1 MLGPDIRLRVTYMEE
16 IDMPDEANSAQ
27 NPPVRDSETIDRM
40 VTAISRL
47 GERVLSLIGWIVF
60 LTFFVFILLVGGYF
74 YVLLQMPES
83 DIRRSDSLSRIQE
96 TMMSVWDRIIPIGST
111 ALRVIAP
118 VIVLM
123 VALAILQILSKKSAQ
138 PLDLSK
144 FVNDLPSL
152 IALLI
157 VTAICLLP
165 LSGLV
170 VPEVLNNVALVVVG
184 FYFGKRTTA

>member
-1 MLGPDIRLRVTYMEE
+1 MAGEE
-16 IDMPDEANSAQ
+16 PTTQ
-27 NPPVRDSETIDRM
+27 NPPAQDPETIDRM
-40 VTAISRL
+40 VVAISRL
-47 GERVLSLIGWIVF
+47 GEKVISLIGWIVF

-74 YVLLQMPES
+74 YVLIQMPES
-83 DIRRSDSLSRIQE
+83 DPRRPDLLTHIQE
-96 TMMSVWDRIIPIGST
+96 TMLSVWDRIIPIGST

-138 PLDLSK
+138 PFDLSK
-144 FVNDLPSL
+144 FVTDLPSL

-184 FYFGKRTTA
+184 FYFGKRTTT

>member
-1 MLGPDIRLRVTYMEE
+1 
-16 IDMPDEANSAQ
+16 MPGDETTAQ
-27 NPPVRDSETIDRM
+27 NPPEQDPETIDRM
-40 VTAISRL
+40 VVAISRL
-47 GERVLSLIGWIVF
+47 GEKVISLIGWIVF

-74 YVLLQMPES
+74 YVLLQMPET
-83 DIRRSDSLSRIQE
+83 DTRRPDLLSHIQG

-144 FVNDLPSL
+144 FVTDLPSL